1 MIKPCAAV
9 SFKTLIASLLL
20 VAGLMA
26 VTAFAGGHEQGDTDH
41 HDEQHADDHGQ
52 DDDHDHDSHDDDK
65 HDDEASHVSELAN
78 LRALH
83 AWTNATRDRG
93 AHVYVE
99 LENTGTDTITLTGAH
114 AEIAQTAQL
123 TGFRLVDGEPQHE
136 LIEAMPLDPSST
148 LLLSPN
154 GLSIQLEGLT
164 KALKE
169 GEHFDVHLDTDA
181 GRLEL
186 HVEIESAS
194 ARQHSH
200 AGHAH

>member
-1 MIKPCAAV
+1 MIKPCATAV

-52 DDDHDHDSHDDDK
+52 DDSHDDDK
-65 HDDEASHVSELAN
+65 HDDEASHVSELDN

-83 AWTNATRDRG
+83 AWTNATRDRD
-93 AHVYVE
+93 AHIYVE
-99 LENTGTDTITLTGAH
+99 LENTGTQTITLTGAY

-123 TGFRLVDGEPQHE
+123 TGFRLVDGEPQYAP
-136 LIEAMPLDPSST
+136 IEAMPLDPSST
-148 LLLSPN
+148 LVLSPN
-154 GLSIQLEGLT
+154 GLSIQLEGLS

-169 GEHFDVHLDTDA
+169 GEHFDVHLDTNA
-181 GRLEL
+181 GRLAL
-186 HVEIESAS
+186 HVEVESAS

>member
-1 MIKPCAAV
+1 MIKPCATAA

-41 HDEQHADDHGQ
+41 HDEQHAD
-52 DDDHDHDSHDDDK
+52 DHDSHDDDK

-154 GLSIQLEGLT
+154 GLSIQLEGLS

-169 GEHFDVHLDTDA
+169 GEHFDV
-181 GRLEL
+181 
-186 HVEIESAS
+186 
-194 ARQHSH
+194 
-200 AGHAH
+200 